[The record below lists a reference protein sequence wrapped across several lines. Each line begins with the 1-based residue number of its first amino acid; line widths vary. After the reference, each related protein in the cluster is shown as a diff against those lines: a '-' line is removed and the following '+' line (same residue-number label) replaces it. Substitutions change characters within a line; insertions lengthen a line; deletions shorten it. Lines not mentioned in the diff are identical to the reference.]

1 MTQVQNSLA
10 FMIIA
15 GSIDC
20 FGFLGNTVILCYLFF
35 NRVGSKLTTTLM
47 KNQLAF
53 DGLISGFAL
62 CSLVIDTSLFDKL
75 GPLSVVFCRLWVSR
89 SIFWFMVLLSEINLV
104 CIAMD
109 RIRAVAFSST
119 YRQQE
124 RTTLIFYYVTIFVY
138 SMIFATPSMFT
149 VIYDGSTCTHR
160 LITLS
165 DNTMDT
171 YMFAYAYTWLFS
183 GYLVPGLV
191 MAGCYIT
198 IVVLMHKT
206 ILKNLRVSRQTP
218 ISETQR
224 NSGSLKMD
232 RSKLSIFSR
241 SFIVTA
247 IVMWSVFLITHAYY
261 TIYAILCTHEIV
273 PFEADSI
280 TRRVGIFTTV
290 LNSTFNPLIM
300 IISSPPF
307 RRGIWRFLQSYNYA
321 TTTFGGNHVTR
332 FDGTSRNHTYVTNRN
347 HSSSTVDRNSRE

>member
-1 MTQVQNSLA
+1 
-10 FMIIA
+10 
-15 GSIDC
+15 
-20 FGFLGNTVILCYLFF
+20 
-35 NRVGSKLTTTLM
+35 M
-47 KNQLAF
+47 KNQLVF

-124 RTTLIFYYVTIFVY
+124 RCTLIFYYVTIFVY

-160 LITLS
+160 LMTHS
-165 DNTMDT
+165 DDT
-171 YMFAYAYTWLFS
+171 VDSYMLVHAYLWFFT

-191 MAGCYIT
+191 MAGCYLT
-198 IVVLMHKT
+198 IAFLMHKVIHKKLGDPGQSAT
-206 ILKNLRVSRQTP
+206 ST
-218 ISETQR
+218 TQR
-224 NSGSLKMD
+224 NSGSIMSG
-232 RSKLSIFSR
+232 RIRLSSFSR

-261 TIYAILCTHEIV
+261 TIYAILCTHGVIM
-273 PFEADSI
+273 FEADSI
-280 TRRVGIFTTV
+280 ARRMGIFTTV
-290 LNSTFNPLIM
+290 LNSTLNPLIM
-300 IISSPPF
+300 VISSPPF
-307 RRGIWRFLQSYNYA
+307 RRGICRFLKSCTPA
-321 TTTFGGNHVTR
+321 TTASSGT
-332 FDGTSRNHTYVTNRN
+332 DGTSAGRTSRNRTSMPNRN
-347 HSSSTVDRNSRE
+347 RSSTLVSRNSRQ